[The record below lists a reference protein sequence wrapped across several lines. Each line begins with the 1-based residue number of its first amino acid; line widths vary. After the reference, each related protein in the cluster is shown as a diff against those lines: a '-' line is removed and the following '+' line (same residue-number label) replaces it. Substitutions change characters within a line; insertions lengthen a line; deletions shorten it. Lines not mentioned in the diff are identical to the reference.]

1 LTTKIKGK
9 ARISSNHNR
18 DIKGFRYLGSG
29 HIDSQCSNKMIM
41 VIRKHGDMKSKIDKS
56 KENEMPPLEDYSD
69 VEYPTDGK
77 ILVIRRTFN
86 VQIQKDNVKQQMKNI
101 FHTRC
106 HINNRVYSMIIDSGS
121 CVIIVITIL
130 IRKLNLNVI
139 KYKRPYRL
147 QM

>member
-1 LTTKIKGK
+1 
-9 ARISSNHNR
+9 
-18 DIKGFRYLGSG
+18 
-29 HIDSQCSNKMIM
+29 M
-41 VIRKHGDMKSKIDKS
+41 VIRKHEDMKSEIDKS
-56 KENEMPPLEDYSD
+56 KENEMTPFEDCND

-86 VQIQKDNVKQQMKNI
+86 VHIQKDNVKQQMKNI

-106 HINNRVYSMIIDSGS
+106 HINNKIYSMIIDSES
-121 CVIIVITIL
+121 CVIVVIAIL

-139 KYKRPYRL
+139 KYERPYRL

>member
-1 LTTKIKGK
+1 
-9 ARISSNHNR
+9 
-18 DIKGFRYLGSG
+18 
-29 HIDSQCSNKMIM
+29 M
-41 VIRKHGDMKSKIDKS
+41 VIRKHGDMKSEIDKS
-56 KENEMPPLEDYSD
+56 KEDEIPPFEDCSD

-86 VQIQKDNVKQQMKNI
+86 VHIQKDNVKQQMKNI

-106 HINNRVYSMIIDSGS
+106 HINNKIYSMIIDSES
-121 CVIIVITIL
+121 CVIVVITIL

-139 KYKRPYRL
+139 KYERPYRL